1 MKNSRYAVVVAIRVI
16 FITLTCFVLI
26 WLQTQTN
33 RPATTLFALVLLLIQ
48 TGSLIYYHNRINRD
62 LANFLVFLQENDT
75 SLAFSRKR
83 IERSFQGLTFHL
95 DKINLKLQE
104 ARMERERQ
112 FQYLQAIVRQVDT
125 GIIAVDEEGRIEIMN
140 RAALD
145 MLGIRS
151 GQVDSVSKLPVEL
164 TGVMQEG
171 DKAVSPVKIKA
182 KGNALMLSVKSGM
195 VKFDNRVIRLISFQ
209 NIRPELEAG
218 ELDAWRKL
226 MRIQRHEI
234 INSITPIT
242 TLTTAIKRCFMQ
254 GRTRKELNDVTVE
267 NIDDAL
273 SSVAVIE
280 DRSLGLL
287 DFVERFRSLT
297 DLPVPKITK
306 TPFRNLT
313 DPLLALFSKDLIDRK
328 ITFKV
333 ILEPENLV
341 VSADEKLLEQVFIN
355 VLKNALEAIRS
366 PGGEIMLRAYSD
378 RQYHVV
384 IEISDNGIGIE
395 DAALESVFIPSYTTK
410 ENGSG
415 IGLSLSRQIIQLHG
429 GTITV
434 RSQPGVSTVFVIT
447 LPNAFN
453 TL

>member
-1 MKNSRYAVVVAIRVI
+1 
-16 FITLTCFVLI
+16 
-26 WLQTQTN
+26 
-33 RPATTLFALVLLLIQ
+33 
-48 TGSLIYYHNRINRD
+48 
-62 LANFLVFLQENDT
+62 
-75 SLAFSRKR
+75 
-83 IERSFQGLTFHL
+83 
-95 DKINLKLQE
+95 
-104 ARMERERQ
+104 
-112 FQYLQAIVRQVDT
+112 
-125 GIIAVDEEGRIEIMN
+125 
-140 RAALD
+140 
-145 MLGIRS
+145 
-151 GQVDSVSKLPVEL
+151 
-164 TGVMQEG
+164 
-171 DKAVSPVKIKA
+171 
-182 KGNALMLSVKSGM
+182 M

-254 GRTRKELNDVTVE
+254 GRARKELNDVTVE

-297 DLPVPKITK
+297 DLPVPKIAK

-313 DPLLALFSKDLIDRK
+313 DPLLALFSRELKDRK
-328 ITFKV
+328 IGFKV
-333 ILEPENLV
+333 AIEPENLV
-341 VSADEKLLEQVFIN
+341 VSADEKLLEQVLIN

-366 PGGEIMLRAYSD
+366 PGGEIMLRAYTD

-384 IEISDNGIGIE
+384 IEIADNGIGIE
-395 DAALESVFIPSYTTK
+395 EAALESVFIPSYTTK

-447 LPNAFN
+447 LPNALN
-453 TL
+453 TP